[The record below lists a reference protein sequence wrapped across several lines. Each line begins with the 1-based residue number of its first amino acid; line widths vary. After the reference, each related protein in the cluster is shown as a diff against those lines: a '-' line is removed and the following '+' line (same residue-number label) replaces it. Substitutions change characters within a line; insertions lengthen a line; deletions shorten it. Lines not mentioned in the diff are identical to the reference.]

1 MADRLNPTLRGTET
15 IEGRFEQPASRRWA
29 STGVVP

>member
-1 MADRLNPTLRGTET
+1 MAYRLNPTLRSTET
-15 IEGRFEQPASRRWA
+15 FVGRFEQPASRRWA